1 MSIIK
6 RFLIAYLIGMA
17 IGLLTYPVYKF
28 YHYAH
33 IIPDENVLSSSVY
46 YSTKTYEDW
55 YIAYKSFNHPARKFK
70 FADTESN
77 VVLVETNL
85 GKTTFWTYI
94 LPE

>member
-1 MSIIK
+1 M
-6 RFLIAYLIGMA
+6 RIGT
-17 IGLLTYPVYKF
+17 L
-28 YHYAH
+28 H
-33 IIPDENVLSSSVY
+33 INH
-46 YSTKTYEDW
+46 
-55 YIAYKSFNHPARKFK
+55 FNHPARKFK

>member
-6 RFLIAYLIGMA
+6 RFLIGYLIGIA
-17 IGLLTYPVYKF
+17 IGVLTYPIYKF
-28 YHYAH
+28 YDYAN
-33 IIPDENVLSSSVY
+33 PDENVLSSSVY

-70 FADTESN
+70 FADAESN
-77 VVLVETNL
+77 IVLVETNL